1 MRRDT
6 RPCLY
11 CGKPKHIGHFCYKKK
26 YKKHENEKD
35 DDNYVFI
42 MRNGTH
48 SKSVCKWIMD
58 SWATIHIPSHR
69 AVFDTYE
76 IIASHNVHLGDDSVV
91 KALGMESIVMEV
103 IVRGKINREQKK
115 YALYIPKL

>member
-1 MRRDT
+1 MPKCKKKGPKVRMPPWYYDKVKMNNSFMRRDT

-58 SWATIHIPSHR
+58 S
-69 AVFDTYE
+69 
-76 IIASHNVHLGDDSVV
+76 
-91 KALGMESIVMEV
+91 
-103 IVRGKINREQKK
+103 
-115 YALYIPKL
+115 